1 MRNFSRRCALVL
13 LLLGTVACPGRGQL
27 AGMSDSTFVAV
38 MARLHRIDA
47 DERLSREERDS
58 LRQQALQEEG
68 LEPEQLEEAARSL
81 ADDPE
86 RALAIWRA
94 IERRV
99 DAVSEPAS
107 EENRE

>member
-1 MRNFSRRCALVL
+1 MRPVRLRLVL
-13 LLLGTVACPGRGQL
+13 LALLLASVACPGRRDL

-58 LRQQALQEEG
+58 LRQETLQEEG
-68 LEPEQLEEAARSL
+68 LQPEQLEEAARSL
-81 ADDPE
+81 ADNPE

-99 DAVSEPAS
+99 DHAAELPP
-107 EENRE
+107 EENIQ